1 MSNPTALEE
10 LSKKITLV
18 VEKFN
23 QVYNENN
30 ELKAQLALKEEEI
43 LKLKEDSDLINMEI
57 EDINE
62 KINRMLS

>member
-18 VEKFN
+18 IEKFN

-43 LKLKEDSDLINMEI
+43 LKLKEDSDLINMEL

>member
-18 VEKFN
+18 IEKFN
-23 QVYNENN
+23 QVYSENN

-43 LKLKEDSDLINMEI
+43 LKLKEDSDLINMEL